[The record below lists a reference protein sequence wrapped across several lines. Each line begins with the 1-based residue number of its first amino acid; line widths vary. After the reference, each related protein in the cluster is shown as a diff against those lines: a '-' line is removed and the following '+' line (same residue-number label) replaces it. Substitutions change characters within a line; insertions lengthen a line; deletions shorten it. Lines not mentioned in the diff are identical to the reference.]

1 MFLTDNLWKIF
12 EVAREERTDGD
23 LFEGDMTTADD
34 CFISALK
41 GAEHYA
47 CLDKYNMEAL
57 ASAMAEANMT
67 EAKVEYDAVVNTNID
82 CEEARKYKELSAAFN
97 ANDVDA
103 FEKAKN
109 EGLAAY
115 HAYLESKNK
124 K

>member
-23 LFEGDMTTADD
+23 NFEGDMTTADD
-34 CFISALK
+34 CFVNAVK
-41 GAEHYA
+41 GLDHYA

-57 ASAMAEANMT
+57 AGAMAEANMAA
-67 EAKVEYDAVVNTNID
+67 AKAEYDAVVNSNID
-82 CEEARKYKELSAAFN
+82 CEEARKYKELTAAFN

-115 HAYLESKNK
+115 YAYLEAKNK